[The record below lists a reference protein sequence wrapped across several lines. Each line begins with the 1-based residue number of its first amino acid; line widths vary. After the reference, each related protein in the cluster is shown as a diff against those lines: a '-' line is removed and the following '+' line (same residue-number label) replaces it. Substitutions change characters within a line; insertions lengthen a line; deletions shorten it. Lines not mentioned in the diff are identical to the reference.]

1 MSENIYAKNISALA
15 KVDPSLTALLFSHAT
30 NEKFSVYQGKDLLDI
45 NIINNESHQYMYDNP
60 LKDLEALAQEFET
73 QYSRYPVLFFYGI
86 GNGIFYKLLSGN
98 PTHKHFIIIEP
109 EVELIY
115 IALNFIDIAEDIKN
129 ERIIIKLSSQMTFGE
144 ATKIV
149 YKGDIKPYV
158 KLYNLNVHSNFYETY
173 QDDMNNI
180 NQLLIRSLKQMVLN
194 HGNDTKDALIG
205 IEQHIANLPKMI
217 AGHQVQDLFKQRVAK
232 HAVVISTGPSLAKQL
247 PLLKQYA
254 PYLTLICIDASL
266 PILQKHNIVPDIV
279 VSMERVEL
287 TSKFFEDLS
296 PEVREKTYFLVSSL
310 THAKSIKNLENT
322 KLILAMRPLSYMR
335 YFDMPEYGYVG
346 SGMSAANLGYQAAYL
361 MHHENII
368 LIGQDLAYSEDGRS
382 HAKGHIFTENELTPK
397 DDDLLVTKYGGE
409 GVIKTTLVW
418 SMFRNFFERD
428 IEFTTQ
434 KSIMTFNCTEGG
446 AKIHGAIERSFQDTL
461 KDIIDTDTLKSNIDF
476 EPTKAEEVPK
486 KLKHAHE
493 KTQSI
498 VDYGLEFKEEIET
511 LFLDIANQIEEIE
524 ELNKSDE
531 LQKIEYANL
540 LELSDRID
548 VIKEKVES
556 LEFSKMYIDTVQ
568 SYIFH
573 QELDLAKI
581 VVKNAET
588 EEEKKTKL
596 VEWVIAHKY
605 WLFSLA
611 GGIEAELT
619 AVTRGR
625 SNLIVA
631 CHDTKLL

>member
-1 MSENIYAKNISALA
+1 MSENIYEKNISALA

-60 LKDLEALAQEFET
+60 LKDVEALAQEFET
-73 QYSRYPVLFFYGI
+73 KYSRYPVLFFYGI

-115 IALNFIDIAEDIKN
+115 IALNFIDIAEDIQN

-149 YKGDIKPYV
+149 YKGDVKPYV

-194 HGNDTKDALIG
+194 HGNDTRDALIG

-217 AGHQVQDLFKQRVAK
+217 AGYKVQDLFKQRVAK

-266 PILQKHNIVPDIV
+266 PILQKYNIVPDIV

-310 THAKSIKNLENT
+310 THAKSIKNRCVFN
-322 KLILAMRPLSYMR
+322 R
-335 YFDMPEYGYVG
+335 Y
-346 SGMSAANLGYQAAYL
+346 
-361 MHHENII
+361 
-368 LIGQDLAYSEDGRS
+368 
-382 HAKGHIFTENELTPK
+382 
-397 DDDLLVTKYGGE
+397 
-409 GVIKTTLVW
+409 
-418 SMFRNFFERD
+418 
-428 IEFTTQ
+428 
-434 KSIMTFNCTEGG
+434 
-446 AKIHGAIERSFQDTL
+446 
-461 KDIIDTDTLKSNIDF
+461 
-476 EPTKAEEVPK
+476 
-486 KLKHAHE
+486 
-493 KTQSI
+493 
-498 VDYGLEFKEEIET
+498 
-511 LFLDIANQIEEIE
+511 
-524 ELNKSDE
+524 
-531 LQKIEYANL
+531 
-540 LELSDRID
+540 
-548 VIKEKVES
+548 
-556 LEFSKMYIDTVQ
+556 
-568 SYIFH
+568 
-573 QELDLAKI
+573 
-581 VVKNAET
+581 
-588 EEEKKTKL
+588 
-596 VEWVIAHKY
+596 
-605 WLFSLA
+605 
-611 GGIEAELT
+611 
-619 AVTRGR
+619 
-625 SNLIVA
+625 
-631 CHDTKLL
+631 